1 VKFTIERAVPL
12 ADLEVKGRTVTAY
25 AAAFDSPAS
34 VYDPQFNPA
43 RHLES
48 VARSAFTRALNA
60 GAGRKAKVLF
70 NHGKTIDGTPSER
83 YSMPIATPEEVRA
96 DGRGLLTV
104 SRYAN
109 TPLADEVRADGRGLL
124 TVSRYANTP
133 LADEVL
139 ELIRNESITG
149 QSFRGAVYKY
159 AERGGIVELTE
170 CGLREYGP
178 CPFPAY
184 ADAEIVSIRSAAD
197 LMEAVTDLTPE
208 QRAELARL
216 LSSSNTSNNPDTPI
230 VGLDAAPAPEGT
242 AAVTPDE
249 DPSTVDPDRG
259 DIDLLALANERR
271 RLDS

>member
-1 VKFTIERAVPL
+1 MKFTIERAVPL

-83 YSMPIATPEEVRA
+83 YSMPIATPV
-96 DGRGLLTV
+96 
-104 SRYAN
+104 
-109 TPLADEVRADGRGLL
+109 EVRADGRGLL

-249 DPSTVDPDRG
+249 DPSTVDPARG

>member
-1 VKFTIERAVPL
+1 MKFTIERAVPL
-12 ADLEVKGRTVTAY
+12 ADLDVKGRTVTAY

-34 VYDPQFNPA
+34 VYDPQFSPA

-60 GAGRKAKVLF
+60 GAGLKAKVLF

-83 YSMPIATPEEVRA
+83 FSMPIATPVDVRA

-104 SRYAN
+104 SRYA
-109 TPLADEVRADGRGLL
+109 A
-124 TVSRYANTP
+124 TP

-139 ELIRNESITG
+139 ELIRNESVTG
-149 QSFRGAVYKY
+149 QSFRGPVYKFT
-159 AERGGIVELTE
+159 ERGGIVELTE
-170 CGLREYGP
+170 CGLREFGP

-197 LMEAVTDLTPE
+197 LMEAVEDLTPE

-216 LSSSNTSNNPDTPI
+216 LTSTIDTPAE
-230 VGLDAAPAPEGT
+230 GPAAAPAESGT
-242 AAVTPDE
+242 ADVTPDE
-249 DPSTVDPDRG
+249 DPSTVDPARG

>member
-83 YSMPIATPEEVRA
+83 YSMPIATPVEVR
-96 DGRGLLTV
+96 V
-104 SRYAN
+104 
-109 TPLADEVRADGRGLL
+109 DGRGLL

-216 LSSSNTSNNPDTPI
+216 LSSSNNTSNNPDTPI

>member
-1 VKFTIERAVPL
+1 MKFTIERAVPL

-109 TPLADEVRADGRGLL
+109 TPLADEV
-124 TVSRYANTP
+124 
-133 LADEVL
+133 L

-216 LSSSNTSNNPDTPI
+216 LSSSNNTSNNPDTP
-230 VGLDAAPAPEGT
+230 VEGLDAAPAPEGT

-259 DIDLLALANERR
+259 DIDLLALANARR

>member
-1 VKFTIERAVPL
+1 MKFTIERAVPL

-34 VYDPQFNPA
+34 VYDPQFTPA

-60 GAGRKAKVLF
+60 GAGMKAKVLF

-83 YSMPIATPEEVRA
+83 FSMPIATPVEVRA

-104 SRYAN
+104 SRYAA
-109 TPLADEVRADGRGLL
+109 TD
-124 TVSRYANTP
+124 

-139 ELIRNESITG
+139 ELIRNESVTG
-149 QSFRGAVYKY
+149 QSFRGPVYNY
-159 AERGGIVELTE
+159 AERGGLVELTE

-197 LMEAVTDLTPE
+197 LMEAVEELTPE

-216 LSSSNTSNNPDTPI
+216 LSNPSSTDTP
-230 VGLDAAPAPEGT
+230 VEGPDPAPAPQGT
-242 AAVTPDE
+242 AEATPVE
-249 DPSTVDPDRG
+249 DPSNPAPTPGG
-259 DIDLLALANERR
+259 DLDLLALANERR
-271 RLDS
+271 RLDI

>member
-1 VKFTIERAVPL
+1 MKFTIERAVPL

-83 YSMPIATPEEVRA
+83 YSMPIATPVEVR
-96 DGRGLLTV
+96 V
-104 SRYAN
+104 
-109 TPLADEVRADGRGLL
+109 DGRGLL

-216 LSSSNTSNNPDTPI
+216 LSSSNNTSNNPDTPI

>member
-1 VKFTIERAVPL
+1 MRFTIERAVPL
-12 ADLEVKGRTVTAY
+12 ADLDVKGRTVTAY

-34 VYDPQFNPA
+34 VYDPQFSPA

-48 VARSAFTRALNA
+48 VARSAFTRALNGGA
-60 GAGRKAKVLF
+60 GAKAKVLF

-109 TPLADEVRADGRGLL
+109 TPLADEV
-124 TVSRYANTP
+124 
-133 LADEVL
+133 L

-149 QSFRGAVYKY
+149 QSFRGPVYNY
-159 AERGGIVELTE
+159 VERGGIVELTE

-197 LMEAVTDLTPE
+197 LMEAVEDLTPE

-216 LSSSNTSNNPDTPI
+216 LTSSTDTPAE
-230 VGLDAAPAPEGT
+230 GPDPAPAEPGT
-242 AAVTPDE
+242 ADVTPVE
-249 DPSTVDPDRG
+249 DPSTTAPTKG
-259 DIDLLALANERR
+259 DLDLLALANERR
-271 RLDS
+271 RLDN

>member
-1 VKFTIERAVPL
+1 MKFTIERAVPL

-109 TPLADEVRADGRGLL
+109 TPLADEV
-124 TVSRYANTP
+124 
-133 LADEVL
+133 L

-216 LSSSNTSNNPDTPI
+216 LSSSNNTSNNPDTPI

-249 DPSTVDPDRG
+249 DPSTVDPARG

>member
-1 VKFTIERAVPL
+1 MKFTIERAVPL
-12 ADLEVKGRTVTAY
+12 ADLDVKGRTVTAY

-34 VYDPQFNPA
+34 VYDPQFSPA

-60 GAGRKAKVLF
+60 GAGAKAKVLF

-83 YSMPIATPEEVRA
+83 FSMPIATPVDVRA
-96 DGRGLLTV
+96 DARGLLTV
-104 SRYAN
+104 SRYA
-109 TPLADEVRADGRGLL
+109 A
-124 TVSRYANTP
+124 TP

-139 ELIRNESITG
+139 ELIRNESVTG
-149 QSFRGAVYKY
+149 QSFRGPVYNY

-170 CGLREYGP
+170 CGLREFGP

-197 LMEAVTDLTPE
+197 LMDAVEDLTPE

-216 LSSSNTSNNPDTPI
+216 LTSTIDTPAE
-230 VGLDAAPAPEGT
+230 GPAAAPAESGT
-242 AAVTPDE
+242 ADVTPDE
-249 DPSTVDPDRG
+249 DPSTVDPARG

>member
-1 VKFTIERAVPL
+1 MKFTIERAVPL

-83 YSMPIATPEEVRA
+83 YSMPIATPE
-96 DGRGLLTV
+96 
-104 SRYAN
+104 
-109 TPLADEVRADGRGLL
+109 EVRADGRGLL

-249 DPSTVDPDRG
+249 DPSTVDPARG